1 MKTNV
6 NHYFCEYQKG
16 QEKAKIPCPGLY
28 RDRGKRVML
37 LGAEDAV
44 AGIAQAGDDV
54 AVVIVCNTNINDL
67 GDNHRNQKVKYDF
80 QQFE

>member
-1 MKTNV
+1 MWSNTACLKLVAQPTLALAAKYCAVKTAAKTDCS
-6 NHYFCEYQKG
+6 HEDQH
-16 QEKAKIPCPGLY
+16 QEHLY
-28 RDRGKRVML
+28 
-37 LGAEDAV
+37 
-44 AGIAQAGDDV
+44 DV